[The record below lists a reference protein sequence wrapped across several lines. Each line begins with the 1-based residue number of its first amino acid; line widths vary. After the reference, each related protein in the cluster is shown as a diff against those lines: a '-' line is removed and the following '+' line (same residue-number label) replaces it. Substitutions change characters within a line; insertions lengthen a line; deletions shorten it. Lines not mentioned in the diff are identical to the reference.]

1 MTLRVIEVWD
11 AADRSESLYQK
22 INDAI
27 KDNNITREEL
37 IDIKYSAVYI
47 PEDKKITSQALI
59 IFDKKED
66 VVITELD
73 VVDDKD
79 ELLEIKNEFCNIR
92 FRCIIIFR
100 FKFVFCN

>member
-1 MTLRVIEVWD
+1 MTIRVIEVWD
-11 AADRSESLYQK
+11 AADRSESLYQR
-22 INDAI
+22 INDVL

-37 IDIKYSAVYI
+37 VDIKYSTVYI

-59 IFDKKED
+59 IFDKKEEE

-79 ELLEIKNEFCNIR
+79 ELEIK
-92 FRCIIIFR
+92 
-100 FKFVFCN
+100 K

>member
-11 AADRSESLYQK
+11 AADRSESLYQR

-37 IDIKYSAVYI
+37 IDIKYSTVYI

-79 ELLEIKNEFCNIR
+79 ELLR
-92 FRCIIIFR
+92 D
-100 FKFVFCN
+100 

>member
-11 AADRSESLYQK
+11 AADRSESLYQR

-37 IDIKYSAVYI
+37 VDIKYSAVYI

-59 IFDKKED
+59 IFDKRED

-79 ELLEIKNEFCNIR
+79 ELLR
-92 FRCIIIFR
+92 D
-100 FKFVFCN
+100 

>member
-11 AADRSESLYQK
+11 AADRSESLSQR

-27 KDNNITREEL
+27 KDNNITREDL
-37 IDIKYSAVYI
+37 IDIKYSIVYI
-47 PEDKKITSQALI
+47 PEDKKVTSQALI

-66 VVITELD
+66 VVITASD

-79 ELLEIKNEFCNIR
+79 ELLR
-92 FRCIIIFR
+92 
-100 FKFVFCN
+100 V

>member
-1 MTLRVIEVWD
+1 MTIRVIEVWD
-11 AADRSESLYQK
+11 AADRSESLYQR
-22 INDAI
+22 INDVL

-37 IDIKYSAVYI
+37 IDIKYSTVYI

-59 IFDKKED
+59 IFDKKEE

-79 ELLEIKNEFCNIR
+79 ELEIKNEF
-92 FRCIIIFR
+92 
-100 FKFVFCN
+100 

>member
-11 AADRSESLYQK
+11 AADRSESRYQR
-22 INDAI
+22 INDTI

-37 IDIKYSAVYI
+37 IDIKYSTVYI

-66 VVITELD
+66 VVITESD
-73 VVDDKD
+73 VVDDID
-79 ELLEIKNEFCNIR
+79 ELIR
-92 FRCIIIFR
+92 D
-100 FKFVFCN
+100 

>member
-1 MTLRVIEVWD
+1 MTIRVIEVWD
-11 AADRSESLYQK
+11 AADKSESLYQR
-22 INDAI
+22 INDVL

-37 IDIKYSAVYI
+37 VDIKYSTVYI

-59 IFDKKED
+59 IFDKKE

-79 ELLEIKNEFCNIR
+79 ELLRDKE
-92 FRCIIIFR
+92 
-100 FKFVFCN
+100 